1 MSCGSVPTRFTLHN
15 RRIRALKTL
24 LSAHSRHVRFRQARN
39 HLTAPMWDRMV
50 PVTSASMLWH
60 PLPTYNIG
68 TLHHAAQSITACICK
83 HAPEHNRLSAHNVR
97 EGTGLI
103 RAMPCAHKLQHE
115 RAGPSRRGASNTST
129 RIAPIS
135 CANRCSHVP
144 RVEPARQPR
153 PDCPSEAC
161 FESLRSTC
169 CGRAASLWIEPW
181 MDSMSAAIF
190 SALSI
195 FSTTSSTSRP
205 GWRMPK
211 KRRHSHQRDDRDS
224 AVRDSLLTLFP
235 TPGPG
240 ATHSR
245 TSHWSDG

>member
-1 MSCGSVPTRFTLHN
+1 MRCR
-15 RRIRALKTL
+15 
-24 LSAHSRHVRFRQARN
+24 
-39 HLTAPMWDRMV
+39 
-50 PVTSASMLWH
+50 
-60 PLPTYNIG
+60 
-68 TLHHAAQSITACICK
+68 
-83 HAPEHNRLSAHNVR
+83 
-97 EGTGLI
+97 
-103 RAMPCAHKLQHE
+103 AHKLQHE

-144 RVEPARQPR
+144 RVDPARQPR
-153 PDCPSEAC
+153 PDCPSESC
-161 FESLRSTC
+161 FEALRSTS

-224 AVRDSLLTLFP
+224 AETSPRASNRHFPSWRAQGPSLRFC
-235 TPGPG
+235 PG
-240 ATHSR
+240 AFYTVQHARCTHLDVSWA
-245 TSHWSDG
+245 SHVARPRASYNGLP

>member
-1 MSCGSVPTRFTLHN
+1 MFWH
-15 RRIRALKTL
+15 
-24 LSAHSRHVRFRQARN
+24 
-39 HLTAPMWDRMV
+39 AP
-50 PVTSASMLWH
+50 
-60 PLPTYNIG
+60 PTYNIG

-103 RAMPCAHKLQHE
+103 RAMLCAQ
-115 RAGPSRRGASNTST
+115 AAACRGASNTST

-144 RVEPARQPR
+144 RVDPARQPHT
-153 PDCPSEAC
+153 DCPSESC
-161 FESLRSTC
+161 FEALRSTS

-181 MDSMSAAIF
+181 IDSISAAIF
-190 SALSI
+190 SAHLSI

-224 AVRDSLLTLFP
+224 AVRYSLLTLFP

-240 ATHSR
+240 ATLTNQTHSR
-245 TSHWSDG
+245 TSHCSDG

>member
-1 MSCGSVPTRFTLHN
+1 MRCR
-15 RRIRALKTL
+15 
-24 LSAHSRHVRFRQARN
+24 
-39 HLTAPMWDRMV
+39 
-50 PVTSASMLWH
+50 
-60 PLPTYNIG
+60 
-68 TLHHAAQSITACICK
+68 
-83 HAPEHNRLSAHNVR
+83 
-97 EGTGLI
+97 
-103 RAMPCAHKLQHE
+103 AHKLQHE

-144 RVEPARQPR
+144 RVDPARQPH
-153 PDCPSEAC
+153 PDCPSESC
-161 FESLRSTC
+161 FEALRSTS

-224 AVRDSLLTLFP
+224 AETSPRASNRHYFPRGLLCVFALERSTQCV
-235 TPGPG
+235 
-240 ATHSR
+240 
-245 TSHWSDG
+245 SHNRCYIYITVLDPQRGVFFKYQRSVFVYER

>member
-1 MSCGSVPTRFTLHN
+1 MRCR
-15 RRIRALKTL
+15 
-24 LSAHSRHVRFRQARN
+24 
-39 HLTAPMWDRMV
+39 
-50 PVTSASMLWH
+50 
-60 PLPTYNIG
+60 
-68 TLHHAAQSITACICK
+68 
-83 HAPEHNRLSAHNVR
+83 
-97 EGTGLI
+97 
-103 RAMPCAHKLQHE
+103 AHKLQHE

-144 RVEPARQPR
+144 RVDPARQPR
-153 PDCPSEAC
+153 PDCPSESC
-161 FESLRSTC
+161 FEALRSTS

-224 AVRDSLLTLFP
+224 AETSPRASNRHFPSWRAQGPSLRFC
-235 TPGPG
+235 PG
-240 ATHSR
+240 AFYTVNDHRS
-245 TSHWSDG
+245 TKAAFKVVSD

>member
-1 MSCGSVPTRFTLHN
+1 MSDPQSLGSQGSQARRAAQRACRQSTHLCVEEPDELGSRHDALCRMSCGSVPTRFTLHN

-103 RAMPCAHKLQHE
+103 RAMPCAQ
-115 RAGPSRRGASNTST
+115 
-129 RIAPIS
+129 
-135 CANRCSHVP
+135 
-144 RVEPARQPR
+144 
-153 PDCPSEAC
+153 
-161 FESLRSTC
+161 
-169 CGRAASLWIEPW
+169 AA
-181 MDSMSAAIF
+181 A
-190 SALSI
+190 
-195 FSTTSSTSRP
+195 
-205 GWRMPK
+205 
-211 KRRHSHQRDDRDS
+211 
-224 AVRDSLLTLFP
+224 
-235 TPGPG
+235 
-240 ATHSR
+240 
-245 TSHWSDG
+245 

>member
-1 MSCGSVPTRFTLHN
+1 MRCR
-15 RRIRALKTL
+15 
-24 LSAHSRHVRFRQARN
+24 
-39 HLTAPMWDRMV
+39 
-50 PVTSASMLWH
+50 
-60 PLPTYNIG
+60 
-68 TLHHAAQSITACICK
+68 
-83 HAPEHNRLSAHNVR
+83 
-97 EGTGLI
+97 
-103 RAMPCAHKLQHE
+103 AHKLQHE

-135 CANRCSHVP
+135 CDNRCSHVP
-144 RVEPARQPR
+144 RVDPARQPR
-153 PDCPSEAC
+153 PDCPSESC
-161 FESLRSTC
+161 FEALRSTS

-224 AVRDSLLTLFP
+224 AETSPRASNRHFPSWRAQGPSVRFC
-235 TPGPG
+235 PG
-240 ATHSR
+240 AFYTVAARQPAAQRSQIAHTSRLLAGDALLSAPEARAKACGARTGAPHTTRKHCRSR
-245 TSHWSDG
+245 TRAVHRGSKSL